1 MELADVRAKSQKKTK
16 EFPQKYSLS
25 PQEILLR
32 DSRFAKTYSICLQ
45 TSKELGCIK
54 IVRGWEHWFDGW
66 KTDTYQIRLA
76 SMNNDAL
83 KDLRNE
89 GLAFLRFPSV
99 LCVAVATFMS
109 KKKSTTYDV
118 GILALY
124 NVLSKSAV
132 LKIHKTSGK
141 IFKLKCRGSTDNRDR
156 LCVSSYSKQ
165 PDSIVK
171 MKQVFSGNLVEEVA
185 ATVVAGWTE
194 VEVS

>member
-16 EFPQKYSLS
+16 EFPQKCILS
-25 PQEILLR
+25 PQGILLR
-32 DSRFAKTYSICLQ
+32 DSRFAKPYSICLQ

-66 KTDTYQIRLA
+66 KTDTCQIHLA
-76 SMNNDAL
+76 SINNDEL

-89 GLAFLRFPSV
+89 GLAFLHFPSV

-124 NVLSKSAV
+124 NVISKSAV
-132 LKIHKTSGK
+132 LKIHKTPGK
-141 IFKLKCRGSTDNRDR
+141 IYRLKCKGSIDNRDR
-156 LCVSSYSKQ
+156 LCVTSYSKQ
-165 PDSIVK
+165 PDRMVK
-171 MKQVFSGNLVEEVA
+171 MKQVFSGNFVEEIA
-185 ATVVAGWTE
+185 ATVVAQWTK